1 MNNKLKAVFFD
12 RDGVVNLRVINDY
25 IKNSREFKF
34 LPDFLYFFPKVISS
48 GYHTIL
54 ITNQQGVSKG
64 LMSLDELKEVFDFM
78 QLSLQEKAGA
88 VFDDIFYCTDPADTN
103 SFYRKPNPGMILDA
117 IKKWDIDTESS
128 WVIGDSISDA
138 QAGKRAGLKTVL
150 VGKYKKENCTEADY
164 IVKNLFEIEKNV
176 PILL

>member
-1 MNNKLKAVFFD
+1 MKNKCKAVFFD

-34 LPDFLYFFPKVISS
+34 LPDFLHFFPKVISS
-48 GYHTIL
+48 GYHTFL

-64 LMSLDELKEVFDFM
+64 VMSLEELKGIFNFM
-78 QLSLQEKAGA
+78 QFGLQKKTGSQ
-88 VFDDIFYCTDPADTN
+88 FHDIFYCTDPADSN
-103 SFYRKPNPGMILDA
+103 SFYRKPNPGMLLDA
-117 IKKWDIDTESS
+117 IKKWNIDIESS

-138 QAGKRAGLKTVL
+138 QAGKRAGMKTVL
-150 VGKYKKENCTEADY
+150 VGKYNKDTCPEADY
-164 IVKNLFEIEKNV
+164 IARNLFDIEKNV